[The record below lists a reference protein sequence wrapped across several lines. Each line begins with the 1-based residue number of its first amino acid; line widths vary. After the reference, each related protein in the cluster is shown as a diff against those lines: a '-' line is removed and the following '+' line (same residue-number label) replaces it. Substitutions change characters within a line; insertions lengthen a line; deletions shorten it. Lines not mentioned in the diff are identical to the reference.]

1 MRGVLLLSGGID
13 SPVAGYMIGRQGVD
27 LVAIHF
33 DPSPADD
40 PGETEKVKRIMRRMD
55 EALGR
60 PMTKIVVEHGAVLDD
75 LSEKC
80 RRNLTCVLCRRMMLR
95 VASKVAESA
104 GAAFI
109 VTGESLGQVASQTM
123 MNIFVEEE
131 AASVPVLRPLIGMDK
146 VEIERMAKEIGTYEI
161 SISSGSCCT
170 YAPDKPSTGA
180 SMSSVVEA
188 ESEIDTVKM
197 TDTCLRSARTLE

>member
-13 SPVAGYMIGRQGVD
+13 SPVAGYLIGRQGVD
-27 LVAIHF
+27 LVAVHF
-33 DPSPADD
+33 DPSTADD
-40 PGETEKVKRIMRRMD
+40 PGETEKVTRIMERMD

-60 PMTKIVVEHGAVLDD
+60 PMEKIVVEHGSVLDV

-95 VASKVAESA
+95 VASRVAEA
-104 GAAFI
+104 KGAAFI
-109 VTGESLGQVASQTM
+109 ITGESLGQVASQTM

-131 AASVPVLRPLIGMDK
+131 AASVPVLRPLIGTDK

-170 YAPDKPSTGA
+170 HAPDKPSTGA
-180 SMSSVVEA
+180 SMESVVEA
-188 ESEIDTVKM
+188 ESEVDTESM
-197 TDTCLRSARTLE
+197 TDACLRSARALE

>member
-13 SPVAGYMIGRQGVD
+13 SPVAGYLIGRQGVD
-27 LVAIHF
+27 LVAVHF
-33 DPSPADD
+33 DPSTADD
-40 PGETEKVKRIMRRMD
+40 PGETEKVTRIMERMD

-60 PMTKIVVEHGAVLDD
+60 PMEKIVVEHGTVLDA

-95 VASKVAESA
+95 VASRVAEIK

-109 VTGESLGQVASQTM
+109 ITGESLGQVASQTM

-131 AASVPVLRPLIGMDK
+131 AASVPVLRPLIGTDK

-170 YAPDKPSTGA
+170 HAPDKPSTGA
-180 SMSSVVEA
+180 SMESVVEA
-188 ESEIDTVKM
+188 ESEVDTESM
-197 TDTCLRSARTLE
+197 ADACMRSARTLE